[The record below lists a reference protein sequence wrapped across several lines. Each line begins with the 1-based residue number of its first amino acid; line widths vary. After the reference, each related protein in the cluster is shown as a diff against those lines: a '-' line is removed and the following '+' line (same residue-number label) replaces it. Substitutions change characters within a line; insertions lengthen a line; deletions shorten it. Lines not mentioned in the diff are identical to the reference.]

1 MANVGLKRTYLAII
15 DKETGKILTGEKGL
29 TDSGLYL
36 SNSKDLGTKS
46 ANISN
51 LATAG
56 TAVYG
61 DDGQVDQTKSKSYP
75 SVQGVWNNLPWD
87 IKAKLTGRTS
97 DGKGGY
103 VAQMDLPQ
111 VALIVESSTLD
122 RQNSFYYAFQKGDM
136 IETALNLQT
145 DTNTEQRVD
154 DSLTYQSY
162 GVDAWN
168 GQGIKTFYSGDEGF
182 KKDEMLKEVFGG
194 YSDKP
199 SNPEGE

>member
-1 MANVGLKRTYLAII
+1 
-15 DKETGKILTGEKGL
+15 
-29 TDSGLYL
+29 
-36 SNSKDLGTKS
+36 
-46 ANISN
+46 
-51 LATAG
+51 
-56 TAVYG
+56 
-61 DDGQVDQTKSKSYP
+61 
-75 SVQGVWNNLPWD
+75 
-87 IKAKLTGRTS
+87 
-97 DGKGGY
+97 
-103 VAQMDLPQ
+103 MDLPQ